1 MEKEKVWGMEGAGAE
16 GDKLVKETM
25 VALGF
30 MFKLFF
36 IKSNLRFNLSSLFLS
51 FSLNG
56 ILIFGI
62 QGPQLLLVVS
72 V

>member
-1 MEKEKVWGMEGAGAE
+1 MEGAGGGAE

-36 IKSNLRFNLSSLFLS
+36 IKSNLRFHLSSLFLS

>member
-1 MEKEKVWGMEGAGAE
+1 MEGAGAE

-56 ILIFGI
+56 VLIFGI

>member
-1 MEKEKVWGMEGAGAE
+1 MEGAGAE

-25 VALGF
+25 VASGF

-51 FSLNG
+51 FSLRG
-56 ILIFGI
+56 VLIFGI
-62 QGPQLLLVVS
+62 QGPQLLLAVS
-72 V
+72 VRGQGMPT

>member
-1 MEKEKVWGMEGAGAE
+1 
-16 GDKLVKETM
+16 M